1 MFPSVNTDI
10 TTLGLPSNCEVAM
23 VIYKYCILIKNTI
36 FAHSKTLY
44 KNYINQSF
52 KEISITRL
60 SSWSEQRREQ
70 TKISKHDVNING
82 VMQNIKVF
90 KSTVLLFSPL
100 TYRST

>member
-44 KNYINQSF
+44 KKLYKSKF
-52 KEISITRL
+52 
-60 SSWSEQRREQ
+60 QRN
-70 TKISKHDVNING
+70 IHDEAFEL
-82 VMQNIKVF
+82 K
-90 KSTVLLFSPL
+90 
-100 TYRST
+100 

>member
-23 VIYKYCILIKNTI
+23 VIYKYCILIENTI

-60 SSWSEQRREQ
+60 SS
-70 TKISKHDVNING
+70 
-82 VMQNIKVF
+82 
-90 KSTVLLFSPL
+90 
-100 TYRST
+100 